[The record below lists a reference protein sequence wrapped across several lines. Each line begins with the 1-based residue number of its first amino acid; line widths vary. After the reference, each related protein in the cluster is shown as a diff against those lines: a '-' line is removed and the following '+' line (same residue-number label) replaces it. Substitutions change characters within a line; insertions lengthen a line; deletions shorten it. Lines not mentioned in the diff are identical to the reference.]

1 MSPIENIQSSSK
13 VGRKADAILV
23 GLVLGIPALI
33 AAGGLGL
40 FG

>member
-1 MSPIENIQSSSK
+1 MSPIENVQSNSK
-13 VGRKADAILV
+13 AGRKADAIIV
-23 GLVLGIPALI
+23 SFVLAVPALI